1 MTDETR
7 SPAASDA
14 STGALIHQLTDQ
26 LSRLI
31 RDEMRLAQAE
41 MTRKGGRLAKAASL
55 YGGSGLIALYAAA
68 CLLAAA
74 VAGIATVLATW
85 LAALIVGGALLA
97 CAGIAA
103 LAGKRQ
109 VSRATPL
116 TPVETVESLKLDA
129 ETITGRARQ

>member
-1 MTDETR
+1 MTEQTR
-7 SPAASDA
+7 AQAASDA

-74 VAGIATVLATW
+74 VAGMATVLATW
-85 LAALIVGGALLA
+85 LAALIVGGALLV

-103 LAGKRQ
+103 LAGKHQ
-109 VSRATPL
+109 ASRATPL
-116 TPVETVESLKLDA
+116 TPSETVESVKLDA
-129 ETITGRARQ
+129 EAITGRARQ